1 MATAKKLPSGKWRIQ
16 PAKVVDGVVLRRS
29 FTDSDRRKVELAA
42 AQWLADTEEQNK
54 TENITLRQAYKRYID
69 SKENILSPGT
79 IRIYKNTAEAH
90 LQSIMDIKV
99 SALKMEQIQRAIN
112 IAAAEVSPKTIRNIH
127 GLLSAVLRMFRPGFV
142 LTTTLP
148 QKVPANL
155 YIPDDNDVKRLMNA
169 VRETDMEVPILL
181 AAFGPM
187 RRGEICALT
196 SDDIHGNI
204 VSVNKAVVRD
214 EDGKTVVK
222 VPKTSS
228 SYRDIEFPDF
238 VIEKLNGISGKITN
252 ISPAHITRRFKKILI
267 NNDIPIFR
275 FHDLRHYN
283 VSILHAMNV
292 PDKYIM
298 ARGGWKTNYTMNNVY
313 NHALKSKQNEYDIKI
328 SNHFTS
334 VYDAQ

>member
-16 PAKVVDGVVLRRS
+16 PSKVVDGVVLRRS

-42 AQWLADTEEQNK
+42 AQWLADTEEQSK
-54 TENITLRQAYKRYID
+54 IDNITLRQAYERYIA

-90 LQSIMDIKV
+90 LQSIMGIKV
-99 SALKMEQIQRAIN
+99 SSLKMEQIQQAIN
-112 IAAAEVSPKTIRNIH
+112 IASADVSPKTVRNIH

-155 YIPDDNDVKRLMNA
+155 YIPDDNDIKRLMAA
-169 VRETDMEVPILL
+169 VKGTDMEVPILL

-196 SDDIHGNI
+196 SDDIHDNI

-214 EDGKTVVK
+214 EGGKTVVK

-228 SYRDIEFPDF
+228 SYRDIEFPAF
-238 VIEKLNGISGKITN
+238 VIEKLNEISGKITN

-267 NNDIPIFR
+267 NNDIPVFR

-334 VYDAQ
+334 VYAEQ